1 MGKKKRT
8 IFKRNRIRENDEHSG
23 RVYYENAFDVR
34 SKRYEFPSHELI
46 NAFLRIFF
54 HPTTMEFPSTH
65 PAVDV
70 RKYRTRVYGNAYNS
84 SRVTSSISRFA
95 SSLTCQNYYLVSHK
109 FSATVAGRVQT
120 SGRRPEG
127 RQRRRI
133 FVRCRERNQKPSTFY
148 ELTFEKRVCFLFFLF
163 FFFFFLINYLYISVF
178 L

>member
-8 IFKRNRIRENDEHSG
+8 IFKRNRIRGNDEHSG
-23 RVYYENAFDVR
+23 RVYYEDAFDVR
-34 SKRYEFPSHELI
+34 SKRYEFSSHELI

-65 PAVDV
+65 QQWMCVNIV
-70 RKYRTRVYGNAYNS
+70 HVCTETRI
-84 SRVTSSISRFA
+84 TLSISRFA

-148 ELTFEKRVCFLFFLF
+148 ELTFEKRVYFLFFLF
-163 FFFFFLINYLYISVF
+163 FFFFF
-178 L
+178 